1 VNNQCSRLGAGKVII
16 NVRGSVWT
24 AQKLV
29 NPEEMQP
36 AKRQKIVDEL
46 RQLLPYLDVK
56 LPGGSLIHICS
67 LRACSGV
74 EIKVVA
80 GTEEQHF
87 WVASCI
93 ENLTLPFRSAVV
105 EPFHNAVVDHIECD
119 FTKFTTLKV
128 MFLACNRLAKLPSGL
143 GKLPQLQYLNVTA
156 NPLVCLPQEPGL
168 QFPALQHLILDSC
181 DELGSAAISEFVAPL
196 TTLRK
201 LSLTSCCLQE
211 FPSGILQLTRLKALD
226 LQCNQGIAELPEN
239 LGQLIKLSELLLNG
253 CNIVQIPLSIRHLTK
268 LETLRFSENRQLKQL
283 PLALASLPKLVNFD
297 LASRHYHG
305 LMLVPTMRI
314 KRRRNCWL
322 ACYFMQALA
331 CDTPILEALLA
342 HETNFTLR
350 QTVQQARFRLL
361 GTEK

>member
-1 VNNQCSRLGAGKVII
+1 MDDV
-16 NVRGSVWT
+16 
-24 AQKLV
+24 
-29 NPEEMQP
+29 
-36 AKRQKIVDEL
+36 
-46 RQLLPYLDVK
+46 RQLLPYLDVE
-56 LPGGSLIHICS
+56 LPGRSLNHNCS

-74 EIKVVA
+74 EIKVGS
-80 GTEEQHF
+80 GTEERHF
-87 WVASCI
+87 WIASCV
-93 ENLTLPFRSAVV
+93 ENLTLPS
-105 EPFHNAVVDHIECD
+105 HNAVVDRIECD
-119 FTKFTTLKV
+119 FTKFTTLKM
-128 MFLACNRLAKLPSGL
+128 MFLACNRLTKLPSGL
-143 GKLPQLQYLNVTA
+143 GKLPQLRYLNVTG

-168 QFPALQHLILDSC
+168 QFPELQHLVLDSC
-181 DELGSAAISEFVAPL
+181 DQLGSAAISEFVAPL
-196 TTLRK
+196 TALRK

-226 LQCNQGIAELPEN
+226 LQCNRGIGELPEN

-342 HETNFTLR
+342 RETNFTLR